1 VYVVVQDP
9 QVQEAVSQLQAR
21 KQSLTELQAKYDAAL
36 KEAEAAAA
44 APPTVDSW
52 EDGEEAK

>member
-1 VYVVVQDP
+1 MLQDS
-9 QVQEAVSQLQAR
+9 QVQEAVAELQAR
-21 KQSLTELQAKYDAAL
+21 KQALSELQAKYDAAL